1 MKTLNVKGP
10 FTVPLKKVKKRHF
23 DGKCIELEKLDVFW
37 SENGLGDARGC
48 YIFVNEVG
56 RGSTPI
62 YVGQTKKS
70 FSKECFEIHKKLKLN
85 NFLADAGKTNLKLY
99 FIVWPDCKVDSKI
112 LDEIET
118 YLILQAKNANSNLLN
133 DRKTAPKW
141 TIQGIAGKNSA
152 GQPEKSVQ
160 NLKKCLNMK

>member
-1 MKTLNVKGP
+1 MKLLNVKGP
-10 FTVPLKKVKKRHF
+10 YTVPLKKVKKRHF
-23 DGKCIELEKLDVFW
+23 DGKEIDFDMLDSFW
-37 SENGLGDARGC
+37 SENGCAEQKGC

-62 YVGQTKKS
+62 YVGQTKKF
-70 FSKECFEIHKKLKLN
+70 FSKECFESHKILKLKD
-85 NFLADAGKTNLKLY
+85 FLADAGKANLKLY
-99 FIVWPDCKVDSKI
+99 FIVWPDCKVESKI

-133 DRKTAPKW
+133 DRKTEPKW

-152 GQPEKSVQ
+152 GKPEKSVQ